1 MPFMKIDYDGEFPKY
16 IESFDGVFY
25 YTDFDTLYLSD
36 NGIYFEKFN
45 PGYDIIT
52 LDKIGDEI
60 LVNNRER
67 IKIPTFEKLPV
78 IALNNEIMGFSHKP
92 VLKDGEYFISARKIL
107 EKCDCDVIY
116 NEETGEITVKKVFL
130 TASAK
135 IGDTK
140 CTKNG
145 TDYEIGAPFVSEGE
159 IYLPIEF
166 FEKIMDFKCEK
177 NEDINFIRFVS

>member
-1 MPFMKIDYDGEFPKY
+1 MKTANAPLFKDPIH
-16 IESFDGVFY
+16 
-25 YTDFDTLYLSD
+25 
-36 NGIYFEKFN
+36 NGAA
-45 PGYDIIT
+45 D
-52 LDKIGDEI
+52 
-60 LVNNRER
+60 
-67 IKIPTFEKLPV
+67 PV
-78 IALNNEIMGFSHKP
+78 
-92 VLKDGEYFISARKIL
+92 
-107 EKCDCDVIY
+107 VIY